1 MSGISKGP
9 GHHPAD
15 WTKEALVTNL
25 HQADW
30 TKEAVMTNH
39 HSAKWSKEALM
50 TNHDADRFC
59 LQLKLPAVNSSPI
72 QPNIGSLSFW

>member
-1 MSGISKGP
+1 MSGISKGF

-30 TKEAVMTNH
+30 TNH

-50 TNHDADRFC
+50 TNHDADSLC
-59 LQLKLPAVNSSPI
+59 LQLKLPGSKFITHPI
-72 QPNIGSLSFW
+72 